1 MTGTG
6 GRYGTVKERCQRGRN
21 PRGDASEDEKPVVG
35 DYYAGRLDKIL
46 SRMGGRK
53 MSRHK
58 TDPIVMERVLQVI
71 YDTGMSNK
79 RLAQALGLNVN
90 TISSWINGRTE
101 ISVEG
106 IRRLCQYTHTNPA
119 WVLGLSERRGL

>member
-1 MTGTG
+1 
-6 GRYGTVKERCQRGRN
+6 
-21 PRGDASEDEKPVVG
+21 
-35 DYYAGRLDKIL
+35 
-46 SRMGGRK
+46 

-58 TDPIVMERVLQVI
+58 TDPIVMERVRQII
-71 YDTGMSNK
+71 YDTGLTNK
-79 RLAQALGLNVN
+79 ALSEALGLNVN

-106 IRRLCQYTHTNPA
+106 IRRLCQYTRTNPA

>member
-1 MTGTG
+1 
-6 GRYGTVKERCQRGRN
+6 
-21 PRGDASEDEKPVVG
+21 
-35 DYYAGRLDKIL
+35 
-46 SRMGGRK
+46 

-58 TDPIVMERVLQVI
+58 TTPIIMQRVRQVI
-71 YDTGMSNK
+71 YDTGLSNK
-79 RLAQALGLNVN
+79 ELSEALGLNVN

-119 WVLGLSERRGL
+119 WVLGLSDRRGL

>member
-1 MTGTG
+1 
-6 GRYGTVKERCQRGRN
+6 
-21 PRGDASEDEKPVVG
+21 
-35 DYYAGRLDKIL
+35 
-46 SRMGGRK
+46 

-58 TDPIVMERVLQVI
+58 TAPIVMERVRQII
-71 YDTGMSNK
+71 YDTRMTNK
-79 RLAQALGLNVN
+79 EPSEALGLNVN
-90 TISSWINGRTE
+90 TVGSWLSGRTE

>member
-1 MTGTG
+1 
-6 GRYGTVKERCQRGRN
+6 
-21 PRGDASEDEKPVVG
+21 
-35 DYYAGRLDKIL
+35 
-46 SRMGGRK
+46 

-58 TDPIVMERVLQVI
+58 TAPIVMQRVRQVI
-71 YDTGMSNK
+71 YDTGSTNK
-79 RLAQALGLNVN
+79 ALSEALGLNVN
-90 TISSWINGRTE
+90 TMSSWINGRTE

>member
-1 MTGTG
+1 
-6 GRYGTVKERCQRGRN
+6 
-21 PRGDASEDEKPVVG
+21 
-35 DYYAGRLDKIL
+35 
-46 SRMGGRK
+46 

-58 TDPIVMERVLQVI
+58 TDPIVMERVRQVI

-79 RLAQALGLNVN
+79 ELSEALGLNVS
-90 TISSWINGRTE
+90 TIGNWLSGWTE

-119 WVLGLSERRGL
+119 WVLGLSERREL

>member
-1 MTGTG
+1 
-6 GRYGTVKERCQRGRN
+6 
-21 PRGDASEDEKPVVG
+21 
-35 DYYAGRLDKIL
+35 
-46 SRMGGRK
+46 

-58 TDPIVMERVLQVI
+58 TTPIITQRVRQVI
-71 YDTGMSNK
+71 YDSGLTNK
-79 RLAQALGLNVN
+79 ALSEALGLNVN
-90 TISSWINGRTE
+90 TIGSWISGRTE